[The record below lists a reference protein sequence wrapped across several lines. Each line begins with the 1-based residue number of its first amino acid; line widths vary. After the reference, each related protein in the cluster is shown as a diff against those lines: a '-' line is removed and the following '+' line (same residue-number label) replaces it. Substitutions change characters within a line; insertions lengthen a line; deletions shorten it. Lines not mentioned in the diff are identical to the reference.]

1 MLSLLFWFMSYDRPW
16 HPHIWRKIGSSQS
29 WKRKHACTCREMQ
42 SGDHFFGRSW
52 RSHLFI
58 RQSTGEGGISFR
70 FFTKPIFQW
79 NTKLFN
85 AGVGN
90 IYLVADNNNLRIFYS
105 SMDIPSDDTTRRAS
119 SAARGRRTIFETRT
133 KWWRSYG
140 ACSSRRSEAHRQQS
154 GVIYTR
160 RGMRC
165 PRSSRAATSSTVS
178 LEDCVILCTKVQ
190 VR

>member
-1 MLSLLFWFMSYDRPW
+1 
-16 HPHIWRKIGSSQS
+16 
-29 WKRKHACTCREMQ
+29 MQ
-42 SGDHFFGRSW
+42 SGDHFRSELTLAPVQTINRGRGN
-52 RSHLFI
+52 R
-58 RQSTGEGGISFR
+58 ISFR
-70 FFTKPIFQW
+70 FFTEPIFQW

-190 VR
+190 VRWEREWKWRSRRMGILRTLGSTTLLAG